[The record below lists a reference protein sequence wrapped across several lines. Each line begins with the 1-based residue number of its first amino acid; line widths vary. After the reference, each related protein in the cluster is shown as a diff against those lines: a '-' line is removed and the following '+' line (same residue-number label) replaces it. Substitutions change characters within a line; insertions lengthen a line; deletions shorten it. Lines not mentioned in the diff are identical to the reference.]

1 VYQARLVLSEAEV
14 KDIPNLRNVA
24 IQLNINNLDENSL
37 KIGNI

>member
-1 VYQARLVLSEAEV
+1 VYQARLALSKAEV